1 MGGGIKNN
9 LVLYLNIVEEIPTAI
24 TDYKFFCFH
33 GEPKFMYI
41 GADKAEHP
49 TSDFFD
55 MQFNHL
61 PIHMLDPN
69 ADVPPEKPK
78 EFEKLKEL
86 ATILCKDIPHVRV
99 DFYVVNGQIYFGEM
113 TFYHMGGF
121 TAIKP
126 NEWNIKIGE
135 YI

>member
-1 MGGGIKNN
+1 
-9 LVLYLNIVEEIPTAI
+9 
-24 TDYKFFCFH
+24 
-33 GEPKFMYI
+33 MYI

-61 PIHMLDPN
+61 PISMLDPN
-69 ADVPPEKPK
+69 AKVPPKKPK
-78 EFEKLKEL
+78 EFEELKRL
-86 ATILCKDIPHVRV
+86 ATILCQDIPHVRV

-113 TFYHMGGF
+113 TFYHMAGF

-126 NEWNIKIGE
+126 NEWNIRIGE
-135 YI
+135 MIKLP